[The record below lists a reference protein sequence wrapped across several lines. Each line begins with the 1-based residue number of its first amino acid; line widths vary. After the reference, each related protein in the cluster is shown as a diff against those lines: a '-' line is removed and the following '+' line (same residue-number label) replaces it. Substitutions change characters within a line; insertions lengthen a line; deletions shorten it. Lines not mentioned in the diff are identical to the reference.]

1 MGIARKQFCASM
13 LAVFT
18 ALAPSSAYSN
28 EMCRRVGSEW
38 VWFSDHVAFS
48 VDYYV
53 IGRGD
58 RSFEVGTGM
67 SVNGSVWGSTQI
79 AKRSL
84 QVTAYG
90 AGAIH
95 VRKADQGEDFDI
107 CVGATKLEVID
118 LCGKNWLG
126 YNDCPTF

>member
-1 MGIARKQFCASM
+1 MGIARKKFCALA
-13 LAVFT
+13 LAVF
-18 ALAPSSAYSN
+18 AASASSPAYSN
-28 EMCRRVGSEW
+28 EMCRRVVSEW

-67 SVNGSVWGSTQI
+67 SVNGSVWGKTQKGKI
-79 AKRSL
+79 YL
-84 QVTAYG
+84 EVTAYG

-95 VRKADQGEDFDI
+95 VRKADQGEDFDV
-107 CVGATKLEVID
+107 CVGASKLEVID
-118 LCGKNWLG
+118 LCGKNWGG